1 MRDETVLEGFADAQL
16 HAENLVVEEEVEGEG
31 ADLPAGQLL
40 QPIDAGMS
48 AAKTFLDLEEPL
60 SAAPE
65 ERRQQFGEYFAG
77 VGSTIAAIAGRLRAG
92 EPPREESARFK
103 SYVEGLAA
111 TFGDVLG
118 EDTVKVLFIRLDS
131 AHQAERLRADVD
143 QAFDKDFE
151 LSRLEEVARI
161 FTALADAMRPAGQPA
176 R

>member
-1 MRDETVLEGFADAQL
+1 MRDETVLEGFADPQL
-16 HAENLVVEEEVEGEG
+16 HAENLVVEEEIEEEG
-31 ADLPAGQLL
+31 ANLPPGQLL

-48 AAKTFLDLEEPL
+48 AAKTFLDLGEPL
-60 SAAPE
+60 SAAPQ
-65 ERRQQFGEYFAG
+65 ERRDQFAEYFAG

-92 EPPREESARFK
+92 ESPRQESARFK
-103 SYVEGLAA
+103 GYVDALQA

-118 EDTVKVLFIRLDS
+118 EDTIKVLFIRLDS

-143 QAFDKDFE
+143 QAFDKNFE